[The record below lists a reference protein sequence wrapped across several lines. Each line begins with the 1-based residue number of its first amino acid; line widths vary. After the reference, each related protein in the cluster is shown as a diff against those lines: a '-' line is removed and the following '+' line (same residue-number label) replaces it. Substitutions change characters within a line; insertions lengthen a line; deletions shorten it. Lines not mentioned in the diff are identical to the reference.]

1 MTNPFK
7 AGNMTAWL
15 HVTKD
20 KKEALLSVVVT
31 NLTCNGPQEYV
42 RAKGLDPDAM
52 YSINGSKELLS
63 GAALMNAGLPIN
75 REVPE
80 YSSFQFHLVKKKG

>member
-1 MTNPFK
+1 
-7 AGNMTAWL
+7 MTAWQ

-20 KKEALLSVVVT
+20 RSESLLSVVVT
-31 NLTCNGPQEYV
+31 NLTCNGPQEYI

-52 YSINGSKELLS
+52 YTINGDGQARS
-63 GAALMNAGLPIN
+63 GSALMNAGIPIN

-80 YSSFQFHLVKKKG
+80 YSAFQFHLVKKSADRF